1 MSLYLG
7 LTDYK
12 SFIGTYYNAEIK
24 DELQELGKEKFS
36 IIYWI
41 KLLCIDDNY
50 ILFARVLGVSTS
62 ILTSDNKFVF
72 LKRSDKLIEEPGVYD
87 NIGGHPEPSVCLF

>member
-1 MSLYLG
+1 MVNNPKLFNGTKFRVHSYSFNEKDNQMTLNLG

-36 IIYWI
+36 IIY
-41 KLLCIDDNY
+41 
-50 ILFARVLGVSTS
+50 
-62 ILTSDNKFVF
+62 
-72 LKRSDKLIEEPGVYD
+72 
-87 NIGGHPEPSVCLF
+87 